1 MPRYELVLSRMNTVM
16 KRHPWFE
23 RQLAHT
29 PLENDL
35 PVRASNEAIEL
46 LDNQREELLSWAVS
60 RWQDEVSARP
70 LKNIHRRTLDDTWR
84 QVVRKLG
91 GDDVCL
97 LGPAH
102 DDLV

>member
-1 MPRYELVLSRMNTVM
+1 MSIAM
-16 KRHPWFE
+16 KSHPHFK
-23 RQLAHT
+23 QGLAHT

-35 PVRASNEAIEL
+35 PVRAANKVFEL
-46 LDNQREELLSWAVS
+46 LGEEREELLSWAVS
-60 RWQDEVSARP
+60 RWQDEVSGRP

-91 GDDVCL
+91 GDDVGL